1 MWNAKSKYQ
10 KLPSSALFATSSK
23 GIIIMAKLC
32 YK

>member
-1 MWNAKSKYQ
+1 MWNAKNKHQ

-23 GIIIMAKLC
+23 GIIVQAKLC